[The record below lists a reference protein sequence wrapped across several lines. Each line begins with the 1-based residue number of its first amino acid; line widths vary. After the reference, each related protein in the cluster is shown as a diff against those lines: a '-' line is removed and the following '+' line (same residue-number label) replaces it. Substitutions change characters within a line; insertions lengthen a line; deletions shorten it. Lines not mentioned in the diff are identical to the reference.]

1 MEQLRRSRQKLPRT
15 FKNNP
20 ELAFTF
26 RLARDLG
33 MTVAELQATMSSY
46 EYTQWAT
53 FYLWEQKEKN
63 KAIALQQ
70 AESKRR
76 R

>member
-1 MEQLRRSRQKLPRT
+1 
-15 FKNNP
+15 
-20 ELAFTF
+20 
-26 RLARDLG
+26 

-53 FYLWEQKEKN
+53 FYLWEQKERN
-63 KAIALQQ
+63 KAIALRE
-70 AESKRR
+70 AESNKRR